1 MSTESMS
8 PEAMSPESMSTESV
22 SGERRRGRPP
32 KAQAGATKAALL
44 RAALDLFAERGYEGT
59 SVRAIARAVGLSES
73 VLYAHFENKRAIFE
87 AVLGQLGPVSAIQIL
102 DSADPGLAGEDPA
115 GFILT
120 LVDQIAQEWSS
131 PPSRQLISLMTRD
144 GLIHDPALMAGI
156 FNAVGKL
163 AALFDRWIRDGRIPA
178 DAGSPQDLAYAL
190 MAPVGLARV
199 LWLHNDAKPEEIAA
213 ARERS
218 ARHAEFF
225 VTAVFGSRAG
235 LLKVAFRVTLDR
247 VYDFDVLVIGS
258 GPGGQKAAIAAAKLE
273 RRVAIVERRNMIGG
287 VCLNT
292 GTIPSKTLREAI
304 LYLTGL
310 DQREMYGQSYR
321 VKDEITIADLAA
333 RTSHVVGRE
342 MDVVRSQLSR
352 NRVTILIGTG
362 SFVDPHTVEVVEDSG
377 RVRQASADKIVIAT
391 GTKPARPASIEFDE
405 RTVMD
410 SDGIVHLE
418 RVPRS
423 MVVAGAG
430 VIGIEYASM
439 FAALGTKVT
448 VVEQRDRMLEFC
460 DDEVVEALKFH
471 LRDLAVTFRFG
482 ETVSSVEARPDG
494 AIATL
499 LSGKKVPADTVM
511 YSAGRQGMSDVLNL
525 EAAGL
530 TADARGRIKVDE
542 VFRTSVPHIYAVGD
556 IIGFPALAA
565 TSMEQG
571 RVAAHHACE
580 EPLHEMERLQPIG
593 IYSIPEISFVG
604 RTEEQLT
611 KDSVPFEVGVSRYR
625 ELARGQIIGDSY
637 GVLKLLVSLEDRRLL
652 GVHVFGT
659 GATELV
665 HIGQAV
671 MGCGGTIDY
680 LVDAVFNYPT
690 LAEAYKVAALDA
702 MNKMR
707 QIARFS

>member
-1 MSTESMS
+1 
-8 PEAMSPESMSTESV
+8 
-22 SGERRRGRPP
+22 
-32 KAQAGATKAALL
+32 
-44 RAALDLFAERGYEGT
+44 
-59 SVRAIARAVGLSES
+59 
-73 VLYAHFENKRAIFE
+73 
-87 AVLGQLGPVSAIQIL
+87 
-102 DSADPGLAGEDPA
+102 
-115 GFILT
+115 
-120 LVDQIAQEWSS
+120 
-131 PPSRQLISLMTRD
+131 
-144 GLIHDPALMAGI
+144 
-156 FNAVGKL
+156 
-163 AALFDRWIRDGRIPA
+163 
-178 DAGSPQDLAYAL
+178 
-190 MAPVGLARV
+190 
-199 LWLHNDAKPEEIAA
+199 
-213 ARERS
+213 
-218 ARHAEFF
+218 
-225 VTAVFGSRAG
+225 
-235 LLKVAFRVTLDR
+235 
-247 VYDFDVLVIGS
+247 VYDYDVLVIGS
-258 GPGGQKAAIAAAKLE
+258 GPGGQKAAIAAAKLD
-273 RRVAIVERRNMIGG
+273 RRVAIVERKNMIGG

-342 MDVVRSQLSR
+342 MDVVRSQLTR
-352 NRVTILIGTG
+352 NRVTTLTGTA
-362 SFVDPHTVEVVEDSG
+362 SFTDPHTVKVDDGAG
-377 RVRQASADKIVIAT
+377 RARQASAEKIVIAT
-391 GTKPARPASIEFDE
+391 GTRPARPDSVEFDE

-418 RVPRS
+418 KVPRS

-460 DDEVVEALKFH
+460 DLEVVEALKYH

-482 ETVSSVEARPDG
+482 ETVSSVEARPEG

-499 LSGKKVPADTVM
+499 LSGKKIPAETVM
-511 YSAGRQGMSDVLNL
+511 YSAGRQGASDALDL

-530 TADARGRIKVDE
+530 SADQRGRIKVDE
-542 VFRTSVPHIYAVGD
+542 VFRTEVPHIYAVGD

-571 RVAAHHACE
+571 RVAAYHACGE
-580 EPLHEMERLQPIG
+580 TLHGMDKTQPIG

-611 KDSVPFEVGVSRYR
+611 HENVPFEVGVSRYR
-625 ELARGQIIGDSY
+625 ELARGQIVGDSY
-637 GVLKLLVSLEDRRLL
+637 GMLKLLVSLENGTLL

-690 LAEAYKVAALDA
+690 LSEAYKVAALDA